1 MQVQSSIV
9 PLIVIAAILGFGSLL
24 SVNAQEPETR
34 EFSSEDLEW
43 FEREVRPLFAEHC
56 SSCHSTNSGTSKG
69 GLNLDSLD
77 AMRAGGESGP
87 AIVPGEP
94 DESLLIEAIRR
105 ESFEMPPEKALSAR
119 DQATFE
125 KWVSIGA
132 PWPKSNIAATEGDWL
147 SQRIQSHWS
156 WQPVQR
162 PAVPIIENDSW
173 SSNAIDKFILS
184 KLRQNDLEPAGP
196 CDSPALLRRLSFD
209 LTGLPPAAVI
219 HSAVIHPTVIHPT
232 VIHPAEPLS
241 DEAYAAQV
249 ERYMSSP
256 EYGVRWGRHW
266 LDLVRYAETLGH
278 EFDYPLHHAWRYRD
292 AIVDTFN
299 SDVAYDQ
306 IVREHLA
313 GDLITS
319 PRLHPTSGLNQS
331 LALTGFWW
339 LGDSVHAP
347 VDIKNDWATRVD
359 NQIDVVSKTF
369 MGMTIA
375 CARCHDH
382 KFDAITVDDY
392 YGLAGMIESS
402 RREYAITDPKDKVAK
417 HNWQIRQQIEQADV
431 QAHAAFAEPLSTQAA
446 RQWLD
451 AYLMKLKSLDPKNL
465 REELSPSSPFFLLK
479 AVVEGNSDAKSWE
492 DAHARDTK
500 QTFASEQAFQ
510 KWESESE
517 RVANFRNGV
526 PDGWSVQAI
535 AAPSPVSLGK
545 NPSLDFDSEWW
556 LPNRKQ
562 GTYDWYSTSFPIPN
576 RQGVLSSQRLGLRQR
591 LTLQSPTFDVSRNAV
606 SIKTRGKSAQSSLI
620 VSNYFMNEFHSLLFK
635 NTRMSIDQTD
645 DSGWITHKG
654 DLNKYIGHP
663 AYLSIQ
669 DSENGWFEI
678 EEVRIADRPPPPQPA
693 ASSLQLLER
702 DIQTPE
708 DLLDEFANLLAAAW
722 ESSHQANG
730 DQVLLVREMLRAS
743 ERNELTVEP
752 LESLRSLTER
762 SRELDSQTPAPTIL
776 LATRE
781 SSPRNAAVALR
792 GNPHQRG
799 DAVARTCFVSITTS
813 TEPAPTS
820 SGRLELADTLTREDH
835 PLTSRV
841 IVNRVWHHLLGRGL
855 VASPDNLGV
864 LGGRPSHPELLD
876 YLAAEFIEHQWSIKW
891 LVREIVTS
899 STYRL
904 SSIPTQRQRN
914 LDGDGTLLSH
924 RSVRRLSA
932 ESVRDA
938 MLFTVGSLDLQQGGP
953 SVPVHLNDQMTGRGR
968 PKDSGPLDGENRR
981 SLFVEVRRNFLDPL
995 LLAFDFPMPSTSAG
1009 GRGQSNVPAQ
1019 ALGLLNDPLVA
1030 ELTERWKNHTA
1041 KITQPEQRV
1050 AAMIGVAFNR
1060 PATELEIRQ
1069 CVSFT
1074 KSSTGDAW
1082 QELAHVL
1089 INSKEFSYLR

>member
-1 MQVQSSIV
+1 MQVHSSFV
-9 PLIVIAAILGFGSLL
+9 PLILIAAVLGFSCPP
-24 SVNAQEPETR
+24 SANPQEPETK
-34 EFSSEDLEW
+34 EFSADELEW

-56 SSCHSTNSGTSKG
+56 SSCHSNNSGASKG

-77 AMRAGGESGP
+77 AMLVGGDSGP
-87 AIVPGEP
+87 AVVPGDP
-94 DESLLIEAIRR
+94 DASLLIEAIRR
-105 ESFEMPPEKALSAR
+105 ESFEMPPEKALSPR

-132 PWPKSNIAATEGDWL
+132 PWPKTSGTSTEGNWL
-147 SQRIQSHWS
+147 DQRIQSHWA
-156 WQPVQR
+156 WQPILS
-162 PAVPIIENDSW
+162 PEVPVIENDRW
-173 SSNAIDKFILS
+173 SSNAIDKFVLH
-184 KLRQNDLEPAGP
+184 KLRQNDLEPAGQ

-209 LTGLPPAAVI
+209 LTGLPPTTGI
-219 HSAVIHPTVIHPT
+219 DSAN
-232 VIHPAEPLS
+232 PLS
-241 DEAYAAQV
+241 EDAYLAQV
-249 ERYMSSP
+249 EHYLSSP

-313 GDLITS
+313 GDLVTS
-319 PRLHPTSGLNQS
+319 PRLHPTSGINQS

-382 KFDAITVDDY
+382 KFDAIAVDDY

-402 RREYAITDPKDKVAK
+402 RREYAITDPKGEIAE
-417 HNWQIRQQIEQADV
+417 HNWRIRQQLEQADA
-431 QAHAAFAEPLSTQAA
+431 QAQAAFTASLPTQAA

-451 AYLMKLKSLDPKNL
+451 AYLTKLKTLDHQSLHK
-465 REELSPSSPFFLLK
+465 ELPPSSTLFFLK
-479 AVVEGNSDAKSWE
+479 AVVEAEADSKSWE
-492 DAHARDTK
+492 DTLGNYSK
-500 QTFASEQAFQ
+500 QTVASEKMFQ
-510 KWESESE
+510 EWESQSE
-517 RVANFRNGV
+517 LIANFS
-526 PDGWSVQAI
+526 DGMPEGWTVRAI
-535 AAPSPVSLGK
+535 GAPSPVSLAK
-545 NPSLDFDSEWW
+545 DPSIDLHAQWW
-556 LPNRKQ
+556 LPPSQ
-562 GTYDWYSTSFPIPN
+562 HGTYDWFSAAFPLPN

-591 LTLQSPTFDVSRNAV
+591 LTLQSPTLDVRRNAV
-606 SIKTRGKSAQSSLI
+606 CIKARGKSAQSSLI

-635 NTRMSIDQTD
+635 DTRMSIDQPR

-654 DLNKYIGHP
+654 DLNKYVGHP

-678 EEVRIADRPPPPQPA
+678 EEVRFADQPPPPQPA
-693 ASSLQLLER
+693 AISLRLLER

-708 DLLDEFANLLAAAW
+708 GLLDEFAQHLVVAWQDNSSQNNDHALIVRGMLL
-722 ESSHQANG
+722 
-730 DQVLLVREMLRAS
+730 AS
-743 ERNELTVEP
+743 ERHGIEVQP
-752 LESLRSLTER
+752 LESLRAIGDRT
-762 SRELDSQTPAPTIL
+762 RELDSQTPAPTIL
-776 LATRE
+776 LATSE
-781 SSPRNAAVALR
+781 STPRDAAVALR

-799 DAVARTCFVSITTS
+799 DTVARTCFVSITPS
-813 TEPAPTS
+813 TEPAATS
-820 SGRLELADTLTREDH
+820 SGRRELADALTRKDH

-841 IVNRVWHHLLGRGL
+841 MVNRVWHHLLGRGL

-876 YLAAEFIEHQWSIKW
+876 YLASEFVAHDWSIKW
-891 LVREIVTS
+891 LVHEIVTS

-904 SSIPTQRQRN
+904 SSIPTQQQRI
-914 LDGDGTLLSH
+914 LDPDASLLSH
-924 RSVRRLSA
+924 RSLRRLSA
-932 ESVRDA
+932 EAVRDA
-938 MLFTVGSLDLQQGGP
+938 MLRIAGSLDVQQGGP
-953 SVPVHLNDQMTGRGR
+953 SIPVHLNDQMTGRGR
-968 PKDSGPLDGENRR
+968 PKDSGPLDGQNRR

-995 LLAFDFPMPSTSAG
+995 LLAFDFPMPSTTVG

-1030 ELTERWKNHTA
+1030 ELAERWRNHTA
-1041 KITQPEQRV
+1041 EITQPEQRV
-1050 AAMIGVAFNR
+1050 AAMIHAAFNR
-1060 PATELEIRQ
+1060 PATEMEIQQ
-1069 CVSFT
+1069 CLSFIE
-1074 KSSTGDAW
+1074 STANDAW
-1082 QELAHVL
+1082 KELAHVL
-1089 INSKEFSYLR
+1089 INSKEFTYLR